1 MMEIISV
8 SSKGQI
14 VIPER
19 IRKYLK
25 INAGTKLVLI
35 EREGTLMLKKEEQ
48 VAKYIEEGE
57 RKEEF
62 GWMILAEK
70 GLKEIWNN
78 SRDDKV
84 WKKYLSSK
92 GI

>member
-19 IRKYLK
+19 VRKYLK
-25 INAGTKLVLI
+25 INAGTRLVLI
-35 EREGTLMLKKEEQ
+35 EREGTLMLKKEDQ
-48 VAKYIEEGE
+48 VVRHIEEGE

-62 GWMILAEK
+62 GWMVLAEK
-70 GLKEIWNN
+70 SLKEIWDNPK
-78 SRDDKV
+78 DDKA
-84 WKKYLSSK
+84 WTRYLSSK

>member
-1 MMEIISV
+1 MEIISV

-19 IRKYLK
+19 VRKYLK
-25 INAGTKLVLI
+25 INAGTRLVMI
-35 EREGTLMLKKEEQ
+35 EREGTLMLKKEDQ
-48 VAKYIEEGE
+48 VTKHIEESE

-70 GLKEIWNN
+70 SLKEIWDNPK
-78 SRDDKV
+78 DDKA
-84 WKKYLSSK
+84 WTKYLSSK